1 MAAAGLRFEPSRE
14 LLSQAI
20 VESLKSW
27 PEVQRQIFVE
37 IHYGGRSV
45 EEVSRTLGLPRS
57 EVNQILEHCERKLYQ
72 ALKALRDETSGDVSG
87 EPSHPPVYAAGGCFR

>member
-27 PEVQRQIFVE
+27 PEFQRRIFVE

-45 EEVSRTLGLPRS
+45 EEVSRTLGLSRI
-57 EVNQILEHCERKLYQ
+57 EVTQILEHCQRKLHR
-72 ALKALRDETSGDVSG
+72 ALKAFRDETSGDVSG
-87 EPSHPPVYAAGGCFR
+87 ESSHPLVYAAGGCFR